1 MQLYCLLPIRECALP
16 CNIEVSMNG
25 YLTICANDSSEEFN
39 LIGYAEID
47 GGNFKGTL

>member
-1 MQLYCLLPIRECALP
+1 
-16 CNIEVSMNG
+16 MNG

-39 LIGYAEID
+39 FIGYAEID